1 MRKKVKSEKKK
12 YKSVVQKI
20 VIWPLTVMS
29 LIAIVTIVSIG
40 VTLFHVQKQIVD
52 SNMNSLS
59 ISQSQLENLLNQLDR
74 TYVEY
79 WNSNQ
84 SYRRLRN
91 CTKED
96 PIESYFTYRENTRI
110 WMETLK
116 DSYTEIEGVFCYFP
130 DIEVKLFRG
139 ASNFRMHDLITKRL
153 EDAQGTFNHWEIVN
167 IDEECYLINIK
178 KYGNFYG
185 GVWIY
190 FPNLER
196 DLSLAA
202 TSYRGTV
209 FLKDYLGNTTLNAE
223 EQNLLEAKQQDV
235 RYAEPEKQEVM
246 LGIIVNSESILMN
259 IPPMIYLLL
268 ILAFASIA
276 LIPMIVIWLRKKIAG
291 PMREIDEAMH
301 IIGEGN
307 VDYRIQLKNRK
318 TEDEFDRLS
327 QRINQTMDEL
337 NEISFS
343 LYEAKIR
350 EQEKTLQVYSQQ
362 IRPHF
367 ILNALNVIYVCEES
381 DFPLIKKMVLY
392 LTDYF
397 RYVVNIRKNYVELCQ
412 EIHFVEAYL
421 NIQKE
426 RYVDR
431 LDFFVEWEMGT
442 EKILVPPIIIQT
454 FVENSIKYGMLD
466 GKKNFIYVLASIVE
480 GRLKVMIADSGKGF
494 DADLIE
500 AVEQYKRT
508 GVHQEHLGIGI
519 ENAIER
525 IRILYGEGAGVCFRN
540 ALSGGAVVEIYLP
553 IKEGCDV

>member
-96 PIESYFTYRENTRI
+96 PIESYFTYRENTSI